1 MTIDPP
7 ANWSHA
13 DALDR
18 GELTQ
23 SPPKID
29 MDAHRNACRSLS
41 TLLGKGDTAHSPQF
55 YDGLAKRLVA
65 NALLV
70 RGYLKPCVADERVV
84 LRQQQPAR
92 YTDEDDILERLA
104 YLKTE
109 TDLLYGYLHSMGSV
123 YARDYN
129 PDERGADEDSARISQ
144 ERRDEQ
150 AAADAPGL
158 AS

>member
-7 ANWSHA
+7 SNWSHA

-18 GELTQ
+18 GELPQ

-29 MDAHRNACRSLS
+29 MDAHQNACRSLR
-41 TLLGKGDTAHSPQF
+41 TLLQKGDSAHSEQF

-109 TDLLYGYLHSMGSV
+109 TDLLYGYLHAMGSV
-123 YARDYN
+123 YARDFD
-129 PDERGADEDSARISQ
+129 PDSRGERDDDRRISQ
-144 ERRDEQ
+144 ERADEQ
-150 AAADAPGL
+150 AAAGMPRTA
-158 AS
+158 